1 MASRRCRSNL
11 RQDVKKNRKTS
22 FRCHMF
28 WTPSLVEQSSGLV
41 ARAVPSGKTS
51 SPLGTPSL
59 DTLSHLLSPLLGI
72 FSPVGLG
79 LGERHI
85 QSHAELKE

>member
-1 MASRRCRSNL
+1 MASRRCRLNL
-11 RQDVKKNRKTS
+11 RQDVKECRTCYG
-22 FRCHMF
+22 CHKL

-51 SPLGTPSL
+51 SPFGTPSL
-59 DTLSHLLSPLLGI
+59 VTLSHLLSPLLGI